1 MCEGGGGIVGEV
13 KVHIKVTRVPVVT
26 GADITV
32 EDSLVME
39 VDGVESL
46 SDAGGYFVSNFNF
59 GEDICGDLLY
69 PEGEVGAWVHGWV
82 LQDDLLADHHQV
94 LVNVLNNFVSGNKG
108 CTTKN
113 GLRQMFNDIAMP
125 GHSQIIPGE

>member
-1 MCEGGGGIVGEV
+1 MRGGEIVGEV

-26 GADITV
+26 GTDITV
-32 EDSLVME
+32 EYGFVVE
-39 VDGVESL
+39 VDRVESL
-46 SDAGGYFVSNFNF
+46 SDAQGYFITNFNF
-59 GEDICGDLLY
+59 GEDICGDFLH

-82 LQDDLLADHHQV
+82 FQDDLLPDHHQV
-94 LVNVLNNFVSGNKG
+94 LVNVLNDFVSGNKG

-113 GLRQMFNDIAMP
+113 WLRLMFNDIAVP